1 MSRIL
6 LPKGMGRRGD
16 DDGTLGKDYNE
27 ILPSDSHDVRKA
39 KVEGWIA
46 KQIGM
51 ELMRKYDQREWKVI
65 VDIENQ
71 MLIVACD
78 SISNHKGYHIKM
90 LNRNIEELQRRA
102 VMAAGEILERHNLA
116 RSRRFNPD
124 ELETL
129 ARDAFD
135 NVITA
140 DSAAEP
146 V

>member
-1 MSRIL
+1 MRVLI
-6 LPKGMGRRGD
+6 PKGSGRRGD
-16 DDGTLGKDYNE
+16 DDGTLGKDYNTIE
-27 ILPSDSHDVRKA
+27 PTDTMDERRA
-39 KVEGWIA
+39 KLEAWIA

-90 LNRNIEELQRRA
+90 LHRTIDELQKRA
-102 VMAAGEILERHNLA
+102 VMAAGEILERHNVA

-124 ELETL
+124 VLETL

-135 NVITA
+135 NVVTA

-146 V
+146 I

>member
-6 LPKGMGRRGD
+6 IPKGMGRRGD

-27 ILPSDSHDVRKA
+27 ILPTDTFSEKKA

-51 ELMRKYDQREWKVI
+51 HLMRTYDQREWKVI

-78 SISNHKGYHIKM
+78 SISNYKGYHIKM
-90 LNRNIEELQRRA
+90 LHRNIEELQRRA
-102 VMAAGEILERHNLA
+102 VMAAGEILERHGVA
-116 RSRRFNPD
+116 RSRKFNPD
-124 ELETL
+124 VLETL
-129 ARDAFD
+129 PRDSFD
-135 NVITA
+135 NVIA
-140 DSAAEP
+140 VDSAAEP

>member
-1 MSRIL
+1 MRVL

-16 DDGTLGKDYNE
+16 DDGTLGVDYNTIE
-27 ILPSDSHDVRKA
+27 PTDTMDERRA
-39 KVEGWIA
+39 KVEAWIA
-46 KQIGM
+46 KQVGM

-90 LNRNIEELQRRA
+90 LHRTIDELQKCA
-102 VMAAGEILERHNLA
+102 VEAAGEILERHNIA
-116 RSRRFNPD
+116 RSRRIDPD
-124 ELETL
+124 VFET
-129 ARDAFD
+129 AVRDAFD

-146 V
+146 I

>member
-6 LPKGMGRRGD
+6 IPKGMGRRGD
-16 DDGTLGKDYNE
+16 DDGTLGVDYNTIE
-27 ILPSDSHDVRKA
+27 PTDTDDEKRA

-51 ELMRKYDQREWKVI
+51 ELARKYDQREWKVI

-71 MLIVACD
+71 MLIVGCD

-90 LNRNIEELQRRA
+90 LHRNIEELQRRA
-102 VMAAGEILERHNLA
+102 VMAAGEILERHNVA
-116 RSRRFNPD
+116 RSRRIDPD
-124 ELETL
+124 IFETL
-129 ARDAFD
+129 PRDYKD
-135 NVITA
+135 DVIA
-140 DSAAEP
+140 VDAAAEP